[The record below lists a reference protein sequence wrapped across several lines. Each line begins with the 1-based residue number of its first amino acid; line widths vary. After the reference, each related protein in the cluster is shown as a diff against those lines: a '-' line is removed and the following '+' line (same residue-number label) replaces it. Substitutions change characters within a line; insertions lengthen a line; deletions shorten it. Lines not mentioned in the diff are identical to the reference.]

1 MELDE
6 VLRKWAS
13 VRTTIGELEKKVEN
27 YKRQAEK
34 ALAKMGVEDYANDE
48 FRLKRQVQQ
57 RAVMSKKMVPVEV
70 WDRYAL
76 PQKVEF
82 LTLTSLRKKEEK

>member
-1 MELDE
+1 MMELDE
-6 VLRKWAS
+6 VLRKWATA
-13 VRTTIGELEKKVEN
+13 RTSIAELEKKVEN
-27 YKRQAEK
+27 YKKQAEK
-34 ALAKMGVEDYANDE
+34 ALMRMGVEDYENDE

-57 RAVMSKKMVPVEV
+57 RSIMSKKMVPAEI

-82 LTLTSLRKKEEK
+82 LALTSKKE